1 MTYQALGP
9 QTGVLT
15 GLTQGQLQVALN
27 NAQQAYLDLVTGN
40 KGESYTYTQGE
51 GSRSV
56 TYTRA
61 NLMMLTALIR
71 ELQQALGIACR
82 ARRPI
87 GFYFR

>member
-1 MTYQALGP
+1 MSESTTSILAGMTTAQLQQALSDA
-9 QTGVLT
+9 QAAYIALSTG
-15 GLTQGQLQVALN
+15 A
-27 NAQQAYLDLVTGN
+27 
-40 KGESYTYTQGE
+40 KGESYSYSQGE

-61 NLMMLTALIR
+61 NLGQLNALIR
-71 ELQQALGIACR
+71 QLQQQLGLICR